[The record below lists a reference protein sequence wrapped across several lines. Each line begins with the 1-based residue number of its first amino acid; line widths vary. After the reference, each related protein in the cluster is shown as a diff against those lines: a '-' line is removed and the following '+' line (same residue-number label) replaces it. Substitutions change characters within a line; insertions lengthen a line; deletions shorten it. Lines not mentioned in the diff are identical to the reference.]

1 MSLELKSILRDA
13 ASIVTIFVLLPAVAQ
28 AEKNPAPQSKAS
40 EGGMDNGEIV
50 VTAQHREQRLQDV
63 GISITALG
71 SEQLARLG
79 VTSSIDIGR
88 I

>member
-1 MSLELKSILRDA
+1 MRLKTKILLGIGA
-13 ASIVTIFVLLPAVAQ
+13 TTFALVSTTGYAQ
-28 AEKNPAPQSKAS
+28 AQAPQSKAS